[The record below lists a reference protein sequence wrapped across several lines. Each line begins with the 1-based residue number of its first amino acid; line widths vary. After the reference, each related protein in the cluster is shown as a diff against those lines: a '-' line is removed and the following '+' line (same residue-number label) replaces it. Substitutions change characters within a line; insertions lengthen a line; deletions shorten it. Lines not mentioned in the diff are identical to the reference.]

1 MTDVDDSLV
10 SWLAGDGFNEDFEYN
25 MKVRELKENDW
36 RKNKARTIDI
46 NAQYSEFRAFAATP
60 EFKHTQIATELLSRD
75 FDVTD
80 TQLRSALQS
89 NYGLSDGEYQ
99 NVLNNLFNSKNV
111 EFNVNAYNKEVKLRR
126 K

>member
-1 MTDVDDSLV
+1 MSD
-10 SWLAGDGFNEDFEYN
+10 WLAGDGFNEDFEYN